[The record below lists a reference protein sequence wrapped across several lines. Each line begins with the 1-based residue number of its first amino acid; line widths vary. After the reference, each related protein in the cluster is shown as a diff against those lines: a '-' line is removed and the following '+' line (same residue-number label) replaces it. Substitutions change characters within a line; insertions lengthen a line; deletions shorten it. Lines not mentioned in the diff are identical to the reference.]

1 MELIIFLLAQ
11 LLILVGGFLLGGCVA
26 TRIALEEHQEEVAN
40 LCIGFHKQI
49 VALQDKLLA
58 LRGGGNVTVPEE
70 MEEL

>member
-1 MELIIFLLAQ
+1 
-11 LLILVGGFLLGGCVA
+11 VA